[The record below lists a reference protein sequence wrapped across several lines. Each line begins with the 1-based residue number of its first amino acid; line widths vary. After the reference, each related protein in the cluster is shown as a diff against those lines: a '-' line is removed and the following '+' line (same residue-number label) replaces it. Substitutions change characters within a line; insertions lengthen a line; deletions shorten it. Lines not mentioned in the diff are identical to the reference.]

1 MERTFKEKLELVNRY
16 LYRTLIK
23 MFTPKASQEF
33 IYLLEDLTESEES
46 FGRKINQAYSSLQE
60 TSHLIERLEGELTTK
75 LERVNKLKDE
85 YERYSVLAE
94 VEEDKAKALMN
105 QLERTLNKG
114 KGNERWVAFL
124 INLIAGLIV
133 FVIGVAA
140 SPWVKGVLGI

>member
-1 MERTFKEKLELVNRY
+1 
-16 LYRTLIK
+16 

-60 TSHLIERLEGELTTK
+60 TSHLIERLEGELTIK
-75 LERVNKLKDE
+75 LERVNKLKEE
-85 YERYSVLAE
+85 YERYSALAE
-94 VEEDKAKALMN
+94 VEEAKAKALLS
-105 QLERTLNKG
+105 QLEVALNKG

-124 INLIAGLIV
+124 INLLAGLIV